1 MVQAALVGMNHSW
14 LSAVFPDVDVGS
26 CDITFPGRFWRGCV
40 LGAWLVFRAEQP
52 LKNFMYSPKAV
63 FHPQSKDL
71 NFLADFSFYLF
82 YLLWTAI
89 ITTSAQG
96 SRNRRVLV
104 VSPYL
109 FTSIST
115 FCLTGHFF
123 LFGWHTLFHTVS
135 LSFSPSLPP
144 SHPHLP
150 HDLPPH
156 LFLFSSAANSVF
168 TLRLTAFRCL
178 KITLLKAEGTG
189 ILHKWRWIRSLLSF
203 LWVKRAT
210 GDQPPI
216 NKQRNFFP

>member
-89 ITTSAQG
+89 ISTSAQG
-96 SRNRRVLV
+96 SRNRRC
-104 VSPYL
+104 VSCFPL
-109 FTSIST
+109 FIYFHFNFLPDWAFLFIWLAHPLSYCFSFFLSFPPSLSSSPPPWPTPPSLSLLLSCQQCFHTSI
-115 FCLTGHFF
+115 
-123 LFGWHTLFHTVS
+123 
-135 LSFSPSLPP
+135 
-144 SHPHLP
+144 
-150 HDLPPH
+150 
-156 LFLFSSAANSVF
+156 NS
-168 TLRLTAFRCL
+168 
-178 KITLLKAEGTG
+178 I
-189 ILHKWRWIRSLLSF
+189 
-203 LWVKRAT
+203 
-210 GDQPPI
+210 
-216 NKQRNFFP
+216 